1 MSALSVDR
9 FLTREEPP
17 MNQHEPLSA
26 QQGKGPTEKAR
37 PPVDKA
43 RYLRLSIFR
52 CAHLTAHPC
61 APCNTSGTRPRRPVG
76 RWLCNID
83 NIERQ
88 RGIIFTSSVHTTAER
103 ASEDRAVM
111 HHALGHLSELHLC
124 GWRARLERIH
134 QVMCLPECLRFSMQ
148 DQALSKLKV
157 RSRSVPVDF
166 HCSSHGPTRTSDGL
180 DMIRVFYGRFPEHRK
195 TISVCSLWRMVEVV

>member
-1 MSALSVDR
+1 MQHGSKLSVSELSPLAVKIHSAQSNKKALARPRVRIPPNRALS
-9 FLTREEPP
+9 
-17 MNQHEPLSA
+17 
-26 QQGKGPTEKAR
+26 
-37 PPVDKA
+37 
-43 RYLRLSIFR
+43 LRRSIFR

-124 GWRARLERIH
+124 GWPWRARAH
-134 QVMCLPECLRFSMQ
+134 TSGNVSAGVSAFFHAGPGSV
-148 DQALSKLKV
+148 QAKS
-157 RSRSVPVDF
+157 
-166 HCSSHGPTRTSDGL
+166 
-180 DMIRVFYGRFPEHRK
+180 
-195 TISVCSLWRMVEVV
+195 EV